1 MAKSEAYDIDVIT
14 MDFRGLPNYESVTP
28 NFRVHRVNCLRSRRD
43 ISQPWELAIYL
54 VSGFLK
60 ANQLIRKQQYDRVH
74 CHFIIPTGILGLL
87 IKWRFGLPYVISA
100 HGSDV
105 PGYNPDRFTLLHTFT
120 RPLLKL
126 ICHHSERIIALSHYL
141 KDLIRRKIAH
151 YDDEK
156 LIVIPN
162 GIDAASYLPLAK
174 EGVILSTG
182 RLLPRKGFQ
191 SLIAAVSE
199 DDIGYELHIAGDGP
213 MANELQS
220 ISRSSKTP
228 VIFHGWIDNCS
239 KEYKELLGKASIYC
253 LVSKSENASVALL
266 EAMSAGCAVIT
277 STAPGCIETVDRSG
291 LTIPY
296 DNVSELR
303 KVLVDL
309 IGSKE
314 KQSDFGQLARERI
327 LANYQWDP
335 IIKEY
340 TKYL

>member
-1 MAKSEAYDIDVIT
+1 
-14 MDFRGLPNYESVTP
+14 
-28 NFRVHRVNCLRSRRD
+28 
-43 ISQPWELAIYL
+43 
-54 VSGFLK
+54 
-60 ANQLIRKQQYDRVH
+60 
-74 CHFIIPTGILGLL
+74 
-87 IKWRFGLPYVISA
+87 
-100 HGSDV
+100 
-105 PGYNPDRFTLLHTFT
+105 
-120 RPLLKL
+120 
-126 ICHHSERIIALSHYL
+126 
-141 KDLIRRKIAH
+141 
-151 YDDEK
+151 
-156 LIVIPN
+156 
-162 GIDAASYLPLAK
+162 
-174 EGVILSTG
+174 
-182 RLLPRKGFQ
+182 
-191 SLIAAVSE
+191 
-199 DDIGYELHIAGDGP
+199 
-213 MANELQS
+213 
-220 ISRSSKTP
+220 
-228 VIFHGWIDNCS
+228 
-239 KEYKELLGKASIYC
+239 LLGKASIYC